1 MCKSREVITKRF
13 ERMTV
18 QHESCSKK
26 YTWVNFL
33 EDNELSEI
41 YASLD
46 DSDRYISEGLKY
58 RLTEKQEKNLL
69 KEV

>member
-1 MCKSREVITKRF
+1 
-13 ERMTV
+13 MTS

-58 RLTEKQEKNLL
+58 RLTEEAR
-69 KEV
+69 KELVKRGLIGS